1 MPWYEGR
8 HQPARPLTNV
18 ELEMSRQAVR
28 DQAAAITAKIRE
40 EDARHSREQAAK
52 RAAHEN
58 EQRGRAEAEVAAF
71 QARVEHDLR
80 QQGCPVGDI
89 RRLVNEAVTARFAER
104 ARTAA
109 AMPSVEQTTN
119 ELRRIRRGRGRVD
132 VSAA

>member
-1 MPWYEGR
+1 MAWVNGKLESI
-8 HQPARPLTNV
+8 RPLTPR

-40 EDARHSREQAAK
+40 EDARHDREQAAK
-52 RAAHEN
+52 RAAREN
-58 EQRGRAEAEVAAF
+58 EQRARAEAEVAAF

-119 ELRRIRRGRGRVD
+119 ELRNIRRGRGRVD
-132 VSAA
+132 VSAP

>member
-1 MPWYEGR
+1 MPWHEGR
-8 HQPARPLTNV
+8 LQPARPLTNV
-18 ELEMSRQAVR
+18 ELEMGRQAIR
-28 DQAAAITAKIRE
+28 DQAAAIQAKIKQ
-40 EDARHSREQAAK
+40 EDERHDRAQAEK
-52 RAAHEN
+52 RAAREN